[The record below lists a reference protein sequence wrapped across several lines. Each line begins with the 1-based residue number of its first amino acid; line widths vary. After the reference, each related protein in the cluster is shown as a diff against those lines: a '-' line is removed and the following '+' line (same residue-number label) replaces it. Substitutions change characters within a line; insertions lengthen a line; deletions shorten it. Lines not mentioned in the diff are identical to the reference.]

1 MMQTRAPTMTT
12 RPAIGRAVRPAVR
25 SAVRPQALFGFG
37 KTAEPETMSEFYSFA
52 VKDIDGKNFQMS
64 SLKNK
69 AVLVVNLA
77 SACGFT
83 PQYEELQEL
92 YNKYSKQGFVVL
104 GFPCNQFGAQEPGS
118 NQSIKQFAK
127 SSYGVTFPLMSK
139 VDVNGPG
146 AEPLFDWLKTQKG
159 GILTSDIKWNFSK
172 FLVNKEGDVVG
183 RYGSTSAPLSLEND
197 IKKALV

>member
-1 MMQTRAPTMTT
+1 MMMQTRPAMAS
-12 RPAIGRAVRPAVR
+12 RPAMARAVRPAARPVR
-25 SAVRPQALFGFG
+25 AQALFGFG
-37 KTAEPETMSEFYSFA
+37 AKTAETETISEFYNFI
-52 VKDIDGKNFQMS
+52 VKDIDGKNFKLA

-69 AVLVVNLA
+69 TVLVVNLA

-83 PQYEELQEL
+83 PQYAELQDL
-92 YNKYSKQGFVVL
+92 YEKYGKQGFVVL

-127 SSYGVTFPLMSK
+127 SNYGVTFPLMSK

-159 GILTSDIKWNFSK
+159 GLLTSDIKWNFSK

-183 RYGSTSAPLSLEND
+183 RYGSTSSPLSLEND
-197 IKKALV
+197 IKKALL